1 MKRIK
6 WIILLVYVIAGI
18 SCGCSS
24 VPASGKA
31 VPSVS
36 SEDTEAA
43 VLTVNNRTITSAEFC
58 VYLYLMQK
66 PYEDYYGS
74 DIWKAKMEDGT
85 PWKKWLLEEVR
96 RQIVQMEILSKQAG
110 KEGIA
115 LTDEEKQAADK
126 AADAALNQ
134 MGDAAGRYGITSS
147 CVRSVYEKSKM
158 AGLYYETVMAGYDF
172 KLSEKE
178 LAECRAMTVQQIFIA
193 EEDTEHLKKGQT
205 QQKLAEA
212 LAKRAVQGENFETLS
227 KAYSSENAQWI
238 LSFDDKGYVFD
249 TDGWLEEEFVSKAWL
264 LEENEIS
271 SVIHTSYGYHVLK
284 CAAVDTESLKQQ
296 AAEKKLNDKKEAAF
310 LTDYEKWQQDAVIT
324 EEAAWHKIN
333 VLVGI

>member
-1 MKRIK
+1 MKQIK
-6 WIILLVYVIAGI
+6 WIIFLVCVMAGI
-18 SCGCSS
+18 CCGCSA

-31 VPSVS
+31 MPAVS
-36 SEDTEAA
+36 SEDAEAA
-43 VLTVNNRTITSAEFC
+43 VLTVNSRTITSAEFY

-85 PWKKWLLEEVR
+85 LWKNWLLEEVR
-96 RQIVQMEILSKQAG
+96 RQIVQMEILSTQAE
-110 KEGIA
+110 EGIA
-115 LTDEEKQAADK
+115 LTDEEKQAVGE

-147 CVRSVYEKSKM
+147 CIRSVYEKSKM

-172 KLSEKE
+172 KLTEKE
-178 LAECRAMTVQQIFIA
+178 LAGCRAMTVQQIFIA

-212 LAKRAVQGENFETLS
+212 LAKRAVQGEDFETLS

-249 TDGWLEEEFVSKAWL
+249 TNGWLEEEFTGKAWM
-264 LEENEIS
+264 LEENEVS
-271 SVIHTSYGYHVLK
+271 AVIHTSYGYHVLK
-284 CAAVDTESLKQQ
+284 CVAVDTESLKQQ
-296 AAEKKLNDKKEAAF
+296 TAEKS
-310 LTDYEKWQQDAVIT
+310 
-324 EEAAWHKIN
+324 
-333 VLVGI
+333 